1 MAQKLQESEEYMA
14 FLHFTACI
22 VTYVKSH
29 YSPSLII
36 SSNIPCKAGL
46 GEHFFH
52 RDAEKIG
59 VFGSSALSGVTGLA
73 KGNKHASLSCIT
85 PGSYALTSFHIR
97 KLRQRSGCSRFP
109 AHFHS
114 TTLPVSVAF

>member
-1 MAQKLQESEEYMA
+1 MC

-59 VFGSSALSGVTGLA
+59 VFGSLALSGVTGLA
-73 KGNKHASLSCIT
+73 KGNKHASLRAC
-85 PGSYALTSFHIR
+85 ANR
-97 KLRQRSGCSRFP
+97 RVVN
-109 AHFHS
+109 
-114 TTLPVSVAF
+114 VSIGAEEAT